1 MSLPL
6 EIPQIFPLFD
16 VRSTQRDA
24 LVGGL
29 AVETVQ
35 WAKARGAGLVVEDL
49 QFILLRPLINNDTR
63 GLILIG

>member
-1 MSLPL
+1 MSDP
-6 EIPQIFPLFD
+6 PNA
-16 VRSTQRDA
+16 TA

-49 QFILLRPLINNDTR
+49 QFIHDRDVSATVWTR
-63 GLILIG
+63 NWNKYRTQFVAVRLHFQW